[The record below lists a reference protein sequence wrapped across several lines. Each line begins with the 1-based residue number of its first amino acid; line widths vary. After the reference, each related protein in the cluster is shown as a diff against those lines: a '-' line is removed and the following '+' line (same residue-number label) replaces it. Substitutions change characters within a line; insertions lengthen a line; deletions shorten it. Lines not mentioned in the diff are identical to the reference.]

1 MSKGIMRP
9 MKRND
14 NGIMRIPEEKEKG
27 KVTENIFKAIMPDNF
42 TNLGVEIDIQV
53 QEA

>member
-1 MSKGIMRP
+1 MSERIMGP
-9 MKRND
+9 MKRNN
-14 NGIMRIPEEKEKG
+14 NGIMRIPEEEEKG
-27 KVTENIFKAIMPDNF
+27 KVTENIFKAIIPENF